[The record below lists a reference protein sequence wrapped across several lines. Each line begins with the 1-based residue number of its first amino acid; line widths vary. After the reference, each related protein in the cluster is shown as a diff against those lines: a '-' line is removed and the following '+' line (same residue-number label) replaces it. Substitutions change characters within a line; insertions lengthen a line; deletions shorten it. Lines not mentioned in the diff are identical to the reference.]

1 MVLIIEDRTCC
12 TSLSRES
19 FLELET
25 TSWAGEGSEKP
36 ELLKAENY
44 TVKVYLTSQKH
55 LSI

>member
-36 ELLKAENY
+36 ELFKG
-44 TVKVYLTSQKH
+44 
-55 LSI
+55 